1 MEECAMPV
9 PEACTAEHLAEVFG
23 RCQEEIISEW
33 RGEARQLL
41 RALKL
46 DKPTITDHL
55 PDVIAEITRD
65 LALSREGIL
74 SAEHQRGSPPAHGVQ
89 RFHDGLDVGEVVAE
103 YNLLRVAFITVAE
116 RHGLYV
122 VGEAAR
128 IINHRIDEAVRLA
141 VMAFAAQQALIL
153 QEQQDEHLAF
163 IAHDLR
169 TPLNAVSLLIEDLKE
184 GLDARATAEA
194 GDVFEIVTR
203 NLNRVDD
210 YIQKVLNLNIQPS
223 PTGSSFRPERR
234 TFELWPLVQRL
245 VLDLR
250 AVSSKE
256 DIEVRNEIPRRL
268 TMHADAGLISQ
279 VFQNLLGNAFK
290 YAASGRVVVSAMD
303 NDDSVSCVV
312 RDNGAG
318 IPPEMLAKV
327 FDRSATD
334 PEKEGTGLGL
344 AIVKQIVD
352 AHDGTVTAES
362 THGEGATFSFTIPNG
377 PTPSASR

>member
-1 MEECAMPV
+1 MEECGMPV

-23 RCQEEIISEW
+23 RCQEEILAEW
-33 RGEARQLL
+33 RVEAGHLL

-46 DKPTITDHL
+46 DNPTITDHL

-74 SAEHQRGSPPAHGVQ
+74 SVEHQRGSPPAHGVQ

-141 VMAFAAQQALIL
+141 VMAFAAQQALIR

-184 GLDARATAEA
+184 GLDAKAIAEA
-194 GDVFEIVTR
+194 GDVFEIVKR

-210 YIQKVLNLNIQPS
+210 YIKKVLDLNLQPS

-245 VLDLR
+245 MIDLR
-250 AVSSKE
+250 PVSSKE
-256 DIEVRNEIPRRL
+256 DIEVLNEIPRRL

-290 YAASGRVVVSAMD
+290 YAASGRVVVSAKD
-303 NDDSVSCVV
+303 NGDSASCVV

-318 IPPEMLAKV
+318 IPSEMLAKV

-362 THGEGATFSFTIPNG
+362 THGEGATFSFTIPAG
-377 PTPSASR
+377 PTPMASC